1 MSSKHEQTPALPV
14 NHWQSYLTLFRRNQQ
29 YRRLWLAGV
38 ISQFG
43 NWFNYIAIFVLLEK
57 LTGSGQAVSWFLIA
71 KFLPT
76 TIFGPAA
83 GIIADR
89 YNRKKIMIICDVLRV
104 IIVLS
109 FLFIKEADQVW
120 LVYLLAICQET
131 MWSFA
136 DPARRASVPN
146 ICRPEELN
154 LANALGGATWSI
166 MLALGAA
173 TGGLITH
180 LWSWEIAIILDAI
193 TFLISALLLS
203 GLKLPLP
210 AAKEKT
216 DTSIAEFLGLPDLQA
231 GWQYVRENK
240 RVARLLLVKSGWALS
255 GGILVMLTIFGE
267 QVLATPGQH
276 GQSGI
281 LYSFRGIGAAIG
293 PLLAWR
299 LVGEKKQAMSYAM
312 GLSFFV
318 AGLSYLVF
326 SQAPSLIIGAIL
338 ICIGHMGGS
347 VQWVFS
353 TTLLQKEVSDQFRGR
368 GFATEMAMLTLV
380 LSISTW
386 CTGAALVRGFD
397 PRQVT
402 MALALLFFLP
412 GTIWLYLDRKDSVSS
427 AITR

>member
-1 MSSKHEQTPALPV
+1 MTSKPEQTPPLPV
-14 NHWQSYLTLFRRNQQ
+14 NNWRSYLIFFRQNRQ

-43 NWFNYIAIFVLLEK
+43 NWFNYIAIFVLLEE

-89 YNRKKIMIICDVLRV
+89 YNRKKIMISCDLLRI

-109 FLFIKEADQVW
+109 FLFIKEAEHVW

-131 MWSFA
+131 LWSFA

-154 LANALGGATWSI
+154 LANAMGGATWSI
-166 MLALGAA
+166 MLAVGAA
-173 TGGLITH
+173 MGGLVTH
-180 LWSWEIAIILDAI
+180 LFNWQTAIIVDGA
-193 TFLISALLLS
+193 TFLLSALLLS
-203 GLKLPLP
+203 GLHLPSIP
-210 AAKEKT
+210 AKT
-216 DTSIAEFLGLPDLQA
+216 TKTISAADFLGLNELRA
-231 GWQYVRENK
+231 GWQYIKDNQ

-267 QVLATPGQH
+267 QVLAGPGQH

-299 LVGEKKQAMSYAM
+299 LVGEEKRAMSRAM
-312 GLSFFV
+312 GLSFFI
-318 AGLSYLVF
+318 AGSAYLMF
-326 SQAPSLIIGAIL
+326 SQAPNLLMGALL
-338 ICIGHMGGS
+338 ICLGHMGGS

-353 TTLLQKEVSDQFRGR
+353 TTLLQKEVSNQFRGR
-368 GFATEMAMLTLV
+368 VFATEMAILTLV

-386 CTGAALVRGFD
+386 CTGAALAHGFG

-402 MALALLFFLP
+402 MVLALLFFLP
-412 GTIWLYLDRKDSVSS
+412 GTIWLYLDKKDSASS